1 MAIRLRKIFHRDA
14 YRIGIFFRY
23 DFETQQKLKLL
34 GAVYSATH
42 KCWYV
47 DYSPEKYKLLRTHF
61 DDIIIENPIETSNA
75 GQPVAGPESRDLPPI
90 GSDKPTTQQEEEPA
104 PQLPAAPNAGAKPE
118 HKAEN
123 VPLAQKLRLTLHEN
137 IGKYWVLTMHY
148 HYLASKEL
156 LKIKGVYWNKHHKA
170 YLVYRHKKV
179 KEQVESVL
187 EAPGF
192 LPDDFI
198 IKEKSVSGGTLVI
211 EVHPEDNHWMR
222 VHVPKIVMLLEK
234 IRRFSMVRYS
244 KDHQCHILPATPE
257 VYNALTLHYEPD
269 KLIVNSLLPDGYLKK
284 ENYPNRKRFLLEKAK
299 GLVLEQVPEYGR
311 KYMEA
316 MVDTM
321 LAQNLSDA
329 TIKNYGNAFM
339 RFMRDHDYADP
350 SGMEYLL
357 IVKYLGSLMT
367 KGLSAAAGHMLVNSL
382 NYYFKNVEHNREFEF
397 ALPRP
402 KKEKKIRIVF
412 TPEECAAVFGV
423 IENPKHRLA
432 LMVAYGAGLRVSE
445 VVTLKWPD
453 ILLAEHK
460 IHIKNGKGK
469 KDRLVML
476 PYQILVMIEHYRALY
491 PGKHYVFEGQV
502 AGMPYSTS
510 SVQKVMSVA
519 LEKSGLLKKGSVHNL
534 RHSFATHLL
543 DAGTD
548 IRYVQTLL
556 GHKDIRTT
564 MIYSHLSQPLV
575 DRVQSPLDRL
585 DLNKTTTFGVKK
597 IAKK

>member
-1 MAIRLRKIFHRDA
+1 MAITLKKIYHRNA
-14 YRIGIFFRY
+14 FRIGIFFRY
-23 DFETQQKLKLL
+23 NIHIQQKLKQL

-47 DYSPEKYKLLRTHF
+47 DYSTEKYRLLKTNF
-61 DDIIIENPIETSNA
+61 DEIIIENPIDTGNKDN
-75 GQPVAGPESRDLPPI
+75 PVAGPESRDLPPI
-90 GSDKPTTQQEEEPA
+90 GADKHTSQPEERSA
-104 PQLPAAPNAGAKPE
+104 PKLPDASVKGTEPE
-118 HKAEN
+118 HKAET
-123 VPLAQKLRLTLHEN
+123 VPLARKLRLTLHEN
-137 IGKYWVLTMHY
+137 IGKYWVISMHY
-148 HYLASKEL
+148 HHKVSKDL

-179 KEQVESVL
+179 KELVEAVL
-187 EAPGF
+187 EAPDF
-192 LPDDFI
+192 LPSDFVTR
-198 IKEKSVSGGTLVI
+198 EQRVEGGVLKI
-211 EVHPEDNHWMR
+211 DVHPEDIRWMR
-222 VHVPKIVMLLEK
+222 VYVPRVAMLMEK

-244 KDHQCHILPATPE
+244 KDHQCHLLPATPE
-257 VYNALTLHYEPD
+257 VYHALTLHYEPE
-269 KLIVNSLLPDGYLKK
+269 KLLVSSLLPEGYLKK
-284 ENYPNRKRFLLEKAK
+284 QNYPNRKRFLLEKAK
-299 GLVLEQVPEYGR
+299 SHVLEQVPDYGR
-311 KYMEA
+311 KYMDA

-339 RFMRDHDYADP
+339 RFLRDHNYTDP
-350 SGMEYLL
+350 SRMEYRQ

-402 KKEKKIRIVF
+402 KKEKKIRTVF

-432 LMVAYGAGLRVSE
+432 LMIAYGAGLRVSE
-445 VVTLKWPD
+445 VVSLKWAD
-453 ILLAEHK
+453 ILISEHK
-460 IHIKNGKGK
+460 IHVKNGKGK
-469 KDRLVML
+469 KDRMVML
-476 PYQILVMIEHYRALY
+476 PYHVLVMIEHYRALY
-491 PGKHYVFEGQV
+491 PGENYVFEGQV
-502 AGMPYSTS
+502 AGMPYSAS
-510 SVQKVMSVA
+510 SVQKVMAVA
-519 LEKSGLLKKGSVHNL
+519 LEKSGLVKKGSVHNL

-548 IRYVQTLL
+548 IRYVQELL

-575 DRVQSPLDRL
+575 DRVQSPLDKL
-585 DLNKTTTFGVKK
+585 NLNKTAIFE
-597 IAKK
+597 AKKSAKK

>member
-1 MAIRLRKIFHRDA
+1 MAIRIRKIFHRDA

-34 GAVYSATH
+34 GAVYSATY

-90 GSDKPTTQQEEEPA
+90 GSDKPFSLKEEGPA
-104 PQLPAAPNAGAKPE
+104 PQLPAAPNTGAKPE

-137 IGKYWVLTMHY
+137 IGKYWVLTM
-148 HYLASKEL
+148 L
-156 LKIKGVYWNKHHKA
+156 
-170 YLVYRHKKV
+170 
-179 KEQVESVL
+179 
-187 EAPGF
+187 
-192 LPDDFI
+192 
-198 IKEKSVSGGTLVI
+198 
-211 EVHPEDNHWMR
+211 M
-222 VHVPKIVMLLEK
+222 EK

-329 TIKNYGNAFM
+329 TIKNYGNSFM

-350 SGMEYLL
+350 ASMEYLQ
-357 IVKYLGSLMT
+357 IVKYLGGLMA
-367 KGLSAAAGHMLVNSL
+367 KGLSSASGHTLVNSL

-402 KKEKKIRIVF
+402 KKEKKIRTVF
-412 TPEECAAVFGV
+412 TPKECATVFGV

-445 VVTLKWPD
+445 VVTLKWSD
-453 ILLAEHK
+453 ILLSEHK

-469 KDRLVML
+469 KDRMVML
-476 PYQILVMIEHYRALY
+476 PYQVLVMIEHYRALY

-502 AGMPYSTS
+502 GGMPYSTS

-519 LEKSGLLKKGSVHNL
+519 LDKSGLVKKGSVHNL

-585 DLNKTTTFGVKK
+585 DLNKNTTFGIKK
-597 IAKK
+597 NAKK